1 MRICALG
8 RLVDTGTS
16 GGGWL
21 SASDASMRSEPGMA
35 AGDGI

>member
-1 MRICALG
+1 MRICAFG
-8 RLVDTGTS
+8 RLVDAGTS

-21 SASDASMRSEPGMA
+21 SASDASMRSKPGMA

>member
-1 MRICALG
+1 MHLGGLLTLAL
-8 RLVDTGTS
+8 VV
-16 GGGWL
+16 GGWL